1 MNVLL
6 LNTYPHG
13 GAGVACRRLQ
23 TALQA
28 SGVKANLLT
37 ANDTGVR
44 WPFYAE
50 RLSFLPYERDKSV
63 RFSFSL
69 ANFGKNLAQHP
80 LVREADVLHLHW
92 VNQGFLSLKN
102 IRQLAETGKSIVW
115 TLHDMWAFTGGCHY
129 SRGCDHFLNE
139 CGDCPFLKHPA
150 PGDLSNSVWRRKREL
165 FPQNIQFVTCSEW
178 LAGVARSS
186 GLLKNYPVAAI
197 PNPIDTVVFKPLTAA
212 ERQAFRSEKGIATGA
227 HVLLFAAMKVGE
239 TRKGFQFLLEALQ
252 ILRAQKPDFPLEILV
267 LGKAEPEALA
277 ALPYPVHALGL
288 VQELPALVQAYGAA
302 DVFVIPSLEDNLP
315 NTVMESLACGT
326 PVAGFAT
333 GGIPEMVGH
342 LQEGY
347 IAPQGDSGAL
357 AEGIYE
363 ILKGGKSLDVYREA
377 ARVKAVKNYS
387 NAEVAK
393 RYLEIYLTPPQT
405 PSLPA
410 TIS

>member
-1 MNVLL
+1 MNILL

-28 SGVKANLLT
+28 SGNTANLLT
-37 ANDTGVR
+37 SSEVGSR

-50 RLSFLPYERDKSV
+50 RISFVPYERDKSV

-69 ANFGKNLAQHP
+69 ANFGKNLSQHP
-80 LVREADVLHLHW
+80 LVQQADVLHLHW
-92 VNQGFLSLKN
+92 INQGFLSLN
-102 IRQLAETGKSIVW
+102 SIRQLADLGKPIVW

-129 SRGCDHFLNE
+129 SRGCEHFKNE
-139 CGDCPFLKHPA
+139 CGNCPFLKTPA
-150 PGDLSNSVWRRKREL
+150 PRDLSNRVWRRKQAL
-165 FPQNIQFVTCSEW
+165 FPKNIQFVTCSQW

-186 GLLKNYPVAAI
+186 GLLKNYPVTAI
-197 PNPIDTVVFKPLTAA
+197 PNPIDTAVFKPSTEP
-212 ERQAFRSEKGIATGA
+212 ERQRFRSEKGISPKA
-227 HVLLFAAMKVGE
+227 HVLLFAAMKVNE
-239 TRKGFQFLLEALQ
+239 ERKGFRFLLEALQ
-252 ILRAQKPDFPLEILV
+252 MMKVQRPDFQLEILV

-288 VQELPALVQAYGAA
+288 VQEQRELVQIYGAA
-302 DVFVIPSLEDNLP
+302 DVFAIPSLEDNLP

-342 LQEGY
+342 LQEGF

-357 AEGIYE
+357 AEGIFE
-363 ILKGGKSLDVYREA
+363 VLEGKTLLETYREA
-377 ARVKAVKNYS
+377 ARRKVEAHYANTV
-387 NAEVAK
+387 VARQYMQVYK
-393 RYLEIYLTPPQT
+393 Q
-405 PSLPA
+405 
-410 TIS
+410 